1 MRRRLL
7 LWDIDGT
14 LIRAG
19 DLGFEIFDLAIESV
33 LGRRPELKVET
44 GGKTDPHITREYL
57 RRMGVPETDETVV
70 AILRSLERHLAA
82 NVDELRRRGSTCP
95 GITELLERVA
105 GDDRVIS
112 TVLTGNIAPNA
123 VIKLSAFGLDRWLDL
138 TIGAYGSDHHERN
151 ALVPVAMGRL
161 AEERAIRLQPG
172 DVWVI
177 GDTPRDLDCARAAG
191 AHCLLVATGRT
202 PEAALGVLGA
212 DAVLSDLS
220 DTDAVLKLLL
230 SDL

>member
-19 DLGFEIFDLAIESV
+19 DLGFEIFDLAIEAV
-33 LGRRPELKVET
+33 VGRRPATKVQT

-57 RRMGVPETDETVV
+57 RQMGVPETDETVV
-70 AILRSLERHLAA
+70 AVLRSLERQLAA
-82 NVDELRRRGSTCP
+82 RVDDLRRVGTTCP
-95 GITELLERVA
+95 GITELLGRLA
-105 GDDRVIS
+105 SDDRVIS
-112 TVLTGNIAPNA
+112 SVLTGNIAPNA

-138 TIGAYGSDHHERN
+138 SIGAYGSDHDDRN

-161 AEERAIRLQPG
+161 AEERAIRLEPG

-202 PEAALGVLGA
+202 PEATLGALGA
-212 DAVLSDLS
+212 DAVLSDLR
-220 DTDAVLKLLL
+220 DTDAVRKLLL